1 MNKSV
6 AYVTLFCLLFLTAMT
21 AYPGSPVAFTGQ
33 EVTITINGAVSDG
46 RVFIQ
51 TNDSATLL
59 VLSGD
64 AAFLVNKTAKT
75 VYTIAVNRVN
85 DTAEPVMIDY
95 GVLSQIEGAGLII
108 GADGEVAF
116 LAKGD
121 RYDVRPKDRVYLGP

>member
-1 MNKSV
+1 VKKPVRYV
-6 AYVTLFCLLFLTAMT
+6 ALFCLLLLTAVT
-21 AYPGSPVAFTGQ
+21 AYSGSPVAFTGQ

-51 TNDSATLL
+51 TDDSATLL

-64 AAFLVNKTAKT
+64 VAFLVNKTAKT
-75 VYTIAVNRVN
+75 VYTIAINSVN
-85 DTAEPVMIDY
+85 DTADPVMIDY
-95 GVLSQIEGAGLII
+95 GVLSEVEGAGLII

-121 RYDVRPKDRVYLGP
+121 RYDVRPKGRVYLGP